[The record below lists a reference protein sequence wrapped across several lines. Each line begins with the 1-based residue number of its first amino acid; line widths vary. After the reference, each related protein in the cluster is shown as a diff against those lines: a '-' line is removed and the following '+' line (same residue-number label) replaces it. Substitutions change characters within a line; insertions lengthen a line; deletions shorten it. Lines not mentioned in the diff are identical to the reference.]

1 MLRFSPSVFTDTC
14 SSWISCVTFRGFPA
28 WFQFLAPSQWF
39 TTSPPDPVSPH
50 IPCVGSPTSLQH
62 IPPCARTTGIRD
74 CLGLFQDA
82 AQGTCPRCP
91 CTVSGA
97 QAESRKHGK
106 SKGDSPGS
114 ACKHPAWRRFK
125 SEWIKGGLTGQG
137 EAAKPNR
144 SDSQTSSTSQRLP
157 VTLWISLF
165 WC

>member
-1 MLRFSPSVFTDTC
+1 MDFVCDIP
-14 SSWISCVTFRGFPA
+14 WISRLVP
-28 WFQFLAPSQWF
+28 
-39 TTSPPDPVSPH
+39 
-50 IPCVGSPTSLQH
+50 IPCSIPVVHNIPSGSCVPSHPVCWESHQPAAHPSLCQDH
-62 IPPCARTTGIRD
+62 GNP
-74 CLGLFQDA
+74 GLSGAFS
-82 AQGTCPRCP
+82 GCCTRNVPRCP

-125 SEWIKGGLTGQG
+125 SEWIKGGSTGQG